1 VREGLAL
8 TERNVKKNFFFQSRG
23 PTVNLKTCR
32 DPYYGLDCKT
42 PIYLVTQ
49 PLLLG
54 SGPNTQKQSSLTE
67 RFFIRIPS
75 ARALRP
81 DEATLK
87 NVKNQT

>member
-1 VREGLAL
+1 M
-8 TERNVKKNFFFQSRG
+8 
-23 PTVNLKTCR
+23 NLKTCR

-42 PIYLVTQ
+42 PTYLVTQ

-67 RFFIRIPS
+67 QFFIRISS

-87 NVKNQT
+87 KVKNQT